1 MGKRKYILWIGV
13 VINTIMYIL
22 AFFAYHN
29 PDMRLVIWYY
39 ENNQFDRTWLGY
51 TVYVI
56 CFIYAILLVVISFI
70 DSKKNTSKRQ
80 IDYVILSTVILAL
93 IVEVLVIT
101 LQLSSSYTSEIF
113 ILGIYLYYSYLMF
126 EMYRNDAVLHEREM
140 QDKTTSLMLSQIQ
153 PHFIYNTLATIQ
165 VLCEIDAEK
174 AAKTIDAFSKYLRI
188 NTDALSKREPVSI
201 LEEVK
206 HAKTYSDIEM
216 VRFDNVNV
224 IFNIEDQDFK
234 LPVLTLEPIVEN
246 AIKYGVRAKEEGIV
260 EVRTFKDGNKH
271 ILVVKDNGIGFNMNE
286 IKNDGRNHVGIENVK
301 KRVENMVHGTF
312 EIESEVGAGT
322 TVTITVLEE

>member
-1 MGKRKYILWIGV
+1 
-13 VINTIMYIL
+13 
-22 AFFAYHN
+22 
-29 PDMRLVIWYY
+29 
-39 ENNQFDRTWLGY
+39 
-51 TVYVI
+51 
-56 CFIYAILLVVISFI
+56 
-70 DSKKNTSKRQ
+70 
-80 IDYVILSTVILAL
+80 
-93 IVEVLVIT
+93 
-101 LQLSSSYTSEIF
+101 
-113 ILGIYLYYSYLMF
+113 MF
-126 EMYRNDAVLHEREM
+126 EMYRNDAILHEREM

-174 AAKTIDAFSKYLRI
+174 AAKTIDTFSKYLRI
-188 NTDALSKREPVSI
+188 NTDALSKKEPVSI

-260 EVRTFKDGNKH
+260 EVRTFKEGNKH
-271 ILVVKDNGIGFNMNE
+271 ILVVKDNGIGFNVNE

-312 EIESEVGAGT
+312 EIESEVGIGT
-322 TVTITVLEE
+322 TVTITVLEDK

>member
-1 MGKRKYILWIGV
+1 MGEKDEKKSSDVREKIMSYIDIGV
-13 VINTIMYIL
+13 AASQKGLKSAGKALSDFGDKSVQRIELTKLKAKEDRAFVKLGKAVYEKLSSKTASVEASDEDLTEIL
-22 AFFAYHN
+22 A
-29 PDMRLVIWYY
+29 
-39 ENNQFDRTWLGY
+39 
-51 TVYVI
+51 
-56 CFIYAILLVVISFI
+56 AIAQLEKDI
-70 DSKKNTSKRQ
+70 KKLNGNAKP
-80 IDYVILSTVILAL
+80 A
-93 IVEVLVIT
+93 
-101 LQLSSSYTSEIF
+101 
-113 ILGIYLYYSYLMF
+113 
-126 EMYRNDAVLHEREM
+126 
-140 QDKTTSLMLSQIQ
+140 
-153 PHFIYNTLATIQ
+153 
-165 VLCEIDAEK
+165 AEK

-246 AIKYGVRAKEEGIV
+246 AIKYGVRAKEKGIV
-260 EVRTFKDGNKH
+260 EVRTFKEGNKH
-271 ILVVKDNGIGFNMNE
+271 ILIVKDNGIGFNVNE